1 MSRSGRRFSTKT
13 KKQNGVSLREVIPE
27 EEEEKL
33 VSKKVYEEEG
43 NNITLT
49 VSSVFDDEDLPKTP
63 LN

>member
-1 MSRSGRRFSTKT
+1 M
-13 KKQNGVSLREVIPE
+13 IPE